1 MSITLYSHK
10 SDARIILSYIY
21 DKMTEDGKDIDCE
34 YDEIDRKH
42 YRDYK
47 KDNSDYIFLHHFI
60 PRNGTYTIGDIEI
73 EISDFI
79 LNDKVQAFAFKEEFY
94 HIKKVILKSSTNE
107 KEKIT
112 KFVEDAIN
120 KKFKEKKE
128 KFAEVSGDKI
138 IKKKWTGYCWAYES
152 SIPKRRFDSIF
163 LKEQHFN
170 KIKDPIMRFIDKDTY
185 KDYYKHGI
193 PYKMNI
199 MLHGPPGAGKTSL
212 IHSIASECEAN
223 ICVLNINA
231 ELKEEAMIDAISQ
244 VNEDDKKSILVLED
258 IDCIFV
264 DRKTNDSMKNNI
276 TMNGILNCLDGFNNP
291 EGLIVIMTTNFP
303 DKLDEALLRSG
314 RIDMD
319 IELSHLDKYQAR
331 NMFLSFFDNEEHFE
345 MLWSN
350 IQKYSIEPAT
360 LIQFLFNNRSE
371 ADITLKFDN
380 FYKLVEKKYSKQNSD
395 IYM

>member
-10 SDARIILSYIY
+10 TDTRIILSHTYN
-21 DKMTEDGKDIDCE
+21 KLTENGEEINCE
-34 YDEIDRKH
+34 CDEIDRKH
-42 YRDYK
+42 YMDYK
-47 KDNSDYIFLHHFI
+47 KEKSDYIFIHHFI
-60 PRNGTYTIGDIEI
+60 PQNGSYTIGDINI

-94 HIKKVILKSSTNE
+94 HIKKVVLKSSSM
-107 KEKIT
+107 EKIT
-112 KFVEDAIN
+112 AFIEEAIN

-128 KFAEVSGDKI
+128 KFAQVSGDKI

-152 SIPKRRFDSIF
+152 SIPKRKFDSIF

-170 KIKDPIMRFIDKDTY
+170 KIKDPIMRFIDKNTY

-212 IHSIASECEAN
+212 IHSIASECGAN

-231 ELKEEAMIDAISQ
+231 ELKEESMIDAISQ

-258 IDCIFV
+258 IDCIFI
-264 DRKTNDSMKNNI
+264 DRKVNDSMKNNI

-303 DKLDEALLRSG
+303 DKLDEALMRCG
-314 RIDMD
+314 RIDLD

-331 NMFLSFFDNEEHFE
+331 NMFLSFFNNEVHFE
-345 MLWSN
+345 MMWSN
-350 IQKYSIEPAT
+350 IHKYSIEPAT
-360 LIQFLFNNRSE
+360 LMQFLFNNRSE
-371 ADITLKFDN
+371 EDISSKFEK
-380 FYKLVEKKYSKQNSD
+380 FYLLVEKKYSKQND

>member
-10 SDARIILSYIY
+10 TDTRIILSHVY
-21 DKMTEDGKDIDCE
+21 DLLTEDGKQIDCE
-34 YDEIDRKH
+34 YLEIDRKH

-47 KDNSDYIFLHHFI
+47 KDNSDYIFLHHFV
-60 PRNGTYTIGDIEI
+60 PQNGSYVIGDIEI

-94 HIKKVILKSSTNE
+94 HIKKVVLKSSSNE

-112 KFVEDAIN
+112 KFIEDAIN

-128 KFAEVSGDKI
+128 KFAEVSGEKI

-152 SIPKRRFDSIF
+152 SIPKRSFESIF

-170 KIKDPIMRFIDKDTY
+170 KIKDPIMRFIDKNTY

-223 ICVLNINA
+223 ICVLNINS
-231 ELKEEAMIDAISQ
+231 ELKEDAMIDAISQ

-258 IDCIFV
+258 IDCIFI
-264 DRKTNDSMKNNI
+264 DRKTNDSMKNHI

-303 DKLDEALLRSG
+303 DKLDEALMRSG
-314 RIDMD
+314 RIDLD
-319 IELSHLDKYQAR
+319 IELTHLDKYQAR
-331 NMFLSFFDNEEHFE
+331 NMFLSFFNNEEHFE
-345 MLWSN
+345 MLWNN
-350 IQKYSIEPAT
+350 IQRYSIEPAT

-395 IYM
+395 IYN

>member
-10 SDARIILSYIY
+10 TDTRIILSHVY
-21 DKMTEDGKDIDCE
+21 DLLTEDGKQIDCE
-34 YDEIDRKH
+34 YLEIDRKH

-47 KDNSDYIFLHHFI
+47 KDNSDYIFLHHFV
-60 PRNGTYTIGDIEI
+60 PQNGSYVIGDIEI

-94 HIKKVILKSSTNE
+94 HIKKVVLKSSTNE

-112 KFVEDAIN
+112 KFIEDAIN

-128 KFAEVSGDKI
+128 KFAEVSGEKI

-152 SIPKRRFDSIF
+152 SIPKRSFESIF

-170 KIKDPIMRFIDKDTY
+170 KIKDPIMRFIDKNTY

-223 ICVLNINA
+223 ICVLNINS
-231 ELKEEAMIDAISQ
+231 ELKEDAMIDAISQ

-258 IDCIFV
+258 IDCIFI
-264 DRKTNDSMKNNI
+264 DRKTNDSMKNHI

-303 DKLDEALLRSG
+303 DKLDEALMRSG
-314 RIDMD
+314 RIDLD
-319 IELSHLDKYQAR
+319 IELTHLDKYQAR

-360 LIQFLFNNRSE
+360 LIQFLFNNRNE